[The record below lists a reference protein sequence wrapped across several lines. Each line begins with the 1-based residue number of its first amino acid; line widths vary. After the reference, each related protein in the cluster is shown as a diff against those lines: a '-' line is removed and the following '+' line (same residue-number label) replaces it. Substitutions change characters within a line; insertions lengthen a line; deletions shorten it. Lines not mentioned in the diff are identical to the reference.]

1 MKVLLVIIVVLL
13 VTRHYGVRKNRMT
26 PAGGINESLYVDI
39 NGTKQWISI
48 YGRDLKNPVLLY
60 LHGGPG
66 SATSPYDYAF
76 TRKWSDVYTVVTW
89 DQRNCG
95 KSFDK
100 AHEVK
105 VITHDDM
112 LEDGR
117 QMTLFL
123 LDHLSKK
130 KITLL
135 GHSWGSM
142 FGAALALNY
151 PEYYEA
157 FIGTGQCI
165 DIEENEARFCEA
177 ARKWAEN
184 DKSSQKLLEKL
195 DPQNNLNMDYLSARG
210 KVMKK
215 YKYDMMKDGT
225 DYNLWMTDLF
235 NPYYSL
241 SDLLTYV
248 MNARRSLDPYID
260 FFFGELKKFS
270 LFGKYEYKIPFY
282 NINGDMDY
290 QTNYELACEYCE
302 QVKAPYKK
310 MYVMKDATH
319 GLLESRSS
327 EFSTIV
333 HEIAGIQ
340 KENSN

>member
-1 MKVLLVIIVVLL
+1 MKILLLILVMFFVIRYV
-13 VTRHYGVRKNRMT
+13 GMRKNGMT
-26 PAGGINESLYVDI
+26 PDGGINESMYVEI
-39 NGTKQWISI
+39 NGTRQWISI
-48 YGRDLKNPVLLY
+48 YGQDRNNPVLLY

-105 VITHDDM
+105 TITSDDM

-123 LDHLSKK
+123 LEHLSKE
-130 KITLL
+130 KITIL

-142 FGAALALNY
+142 FGATLAFNS
-151 PEYYEA
+151 PEYYDG

-165 DIEENEARFCEA
+165 DINENEVRFCEA

-184 DKSSQKLLEKL
+184 DKGGQKLLEKL
-195 DPQNNLNMDYLSARG
+195 DLKNNLNMEYILARG
-210 KVMKK
+210 KIMKR

-225 DYNLWMTDLF
+225 DYNLYTTILF

-241 SDLLTYV
+241 SDLLAYV
-248 MNARRSLDPYID
+248 MNIKRSMKPYLG
-260 FFFGELKKFS
+260 FFFSELQKFS

-290 QTNYELACEYCE
+290 QTNYEMACDYFE

-327 EFSTIV
+327 EFSNIV
-333 HEIAGIQ
+333 HEIARIQ
-340 KENSN
+340 KENSL